1 MGRSRINIAIDGH
14 SSAGKST
21 MAKSLAKEL
30 NYVYIDTGAMYRAAT
45 LHAMRERSVVDTV
58 VNEVGLRA
66 GLDRMF
72 WPSATTPKPSRA
84 RST

>member
-66 GLDRMF
+66 WIACF

>member
-21 MAKSLAKEL
+21 MAKTLAKEL

-45 LHAMRERSVVDTV
+45 LHAMKERSVVDTE

-66 GLDRMF
+66 GLERMF
-72 WPSATTPKPSRA
+72 LGIQIQPQDRA
-84 RST
+84 I

>member
-30 NYVYIDTGAMYRAAT
+30 NYVYIDTGAMYRAP
-45 LHAMRERSVVDTV
+45 H
-58 VNEVGLRA
+58 
-66 GLDRMF
+66 F
-72 WPSATTPKPSRA
+72 TP
-84 RST
+84 